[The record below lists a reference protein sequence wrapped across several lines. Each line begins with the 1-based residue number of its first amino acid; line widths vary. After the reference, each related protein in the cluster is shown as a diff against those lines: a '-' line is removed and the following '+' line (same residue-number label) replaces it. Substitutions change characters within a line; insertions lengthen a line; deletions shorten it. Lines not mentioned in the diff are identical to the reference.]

1 MIDAPPQMA
10 DLPQAA
16 ELDLSPLVRSMRS
29 VTNSYKHLL
38 LRAILRNVPTSRDGF
53 LPYHELFR
61 GMLEEAWWPAFHY
74 RLSLGK
80 SDKVVSLLERAI
92 PDPDQLR
99 VRPEDVPE
107 LIRTVP
113 FDGKEQRTRGL
124 LRYVPQRLIVPW
136 FEAEVRGTGRED
148 QMIPGLSVERFD
160 TVRPLYAIR
169 DDGLQLHPA
178 WHAHLLK
185 WHSVFMGWSDA
196 RWIEFLE
203 ARNPHAIGL
212 LAKIRPAFERTPL
225 VAQRRIWGEAATIA
239 PFACIYTGVRIDPAF
254 FALDH
259 FLPHAFVGHDRFW
272 NLCPTAPEINLQ
284 KRDALPDRGFVHHLA
299 EQHAGLHAVA
309 AKLSPGARQDLR
321 RVHDEYA
328 VDLGLDGAVLSDAA
342 VLNRAYGESI
352 DLLRGIAG
360 RMGFPLD
367 WSPTSW

>member
-10 DLPQAA
+10 ALPEAADL
-16 ELDLSPLVRSMRS
+16 DISPLVRSMRN

-38 LRAILRNVPTSRDGF
+38 LRAILRSVPTSRNGF
-53 LPYHELFR
+53 LPYHDLFR

-113 FDGKEQRTRGL
+113 FDAKEQRTKGL

-136 FEAEVRGTGRED
+136 FESEVRGTGRED
-148 QMIPGLSVERFD
+148 QMVPGLSVERFD
-160 TVRPLYAIR
+160 TVRPLYAMR
-169 DDGLQLHPA
+169 DDGLHLHPA

-203 ARNPHAIGL
+203 SRNPHAIGL

-239 PFACIYTGVRIDPAF
+239 PFECIYTGIRIDPV
-254 FALDH
+254 L
-259 FLPHAFVGHDRFW
+259 
-272 NLCPTAPEINLQ
+272 IS
-284 KRDALPDRGFVHHLA
+284 A
-299 EQHAGLHAVA
+299 E
-309 AKLSPGARQDLR
+309 
-321 RVHDEYA
+321 
-328 VDLGLDGAVLSDAA
+328 
-342 VLNRAYGESI
+342 N
-352 DLLRGIAG
+352 
-360 RMGFPLD
+360 
-367 WSPTSW
+367 